1 MKRTLHPS
9 EQIIR
14 KPHHASAMAA
24 TATTAGQ
31 FIHPLGTS
39 DHTHHHASHA
49 LHFQL
54 AILGQPASCC
64 DRA

>member
-1 MKRTLHPS
+1 
-9 EQIIR
+9 
-14 KPHHASAMAA
+14 MAA